1 MKERATKAKKSEL
14 LPPVGKAK
22 ELIEVLAAMF
32 RAMQNPPDATNDDDR
47 GEHGNQWGDAGPEK
61 EGEEQTR

>member
-1 MKERATKAKKSEL
+1 MKKAEL

-22 ELIEVLAAMF
+22 ELIEVLTAMF
-32 RAMQNPPDATNDDDR
+32 RAMQNPEEATNYDDR

>member
-1 MKERATKAKKSEL
+1 
-14 LPPVGKAK
+14 
-22 ELIEVLAAMF
+22 MF
-32 RAMQNPPDATNDDDR
+32 RAMQNPEDATNDDDM